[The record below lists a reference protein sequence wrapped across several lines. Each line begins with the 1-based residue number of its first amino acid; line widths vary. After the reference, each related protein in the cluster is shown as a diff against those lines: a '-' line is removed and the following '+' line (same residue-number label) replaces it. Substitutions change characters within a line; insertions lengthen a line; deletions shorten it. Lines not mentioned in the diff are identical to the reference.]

1 MSKTLSL
8 SITDDGFEYLLFE
21 DSSGS
26 EFIMSNQLK
35 YQQPPAPDLLFS
47 DGQFEYIMSKLNG
60 AMGSDYD
67 NIVIVIP
74 FNRATV
80 KKIIL
85 PAESPKDQKRNLIKS
100 ELETILPKPIS
111 NYKISILS
119 IRNFSDISDVATVVA
134 LEKQLIKSF
143 ADFTSHLGKP
153 LNGIFLD
160 CFSLEKILEKWN
172 VHNQNSL
179 ISKITAN
186 YIEQHIYTGMDYY
199 LSYLDYIPTDD
210 RARTEIIAELINER
224 YKQSINIL
232 KQTGDSSFDEMQVYI
247 YGSEMT
253 SEWKADIQKYL
264 SAELKLPEV
273 DELTKIVSDNKT
285 YNFIEAY
292 GALL

>member
-1 MSKTLSL
+1 MNKTLSL

-21 DSSGS
+21 EGSGS
-26 EFIMSNQLK
+26 QIIMSNQLR

-47 DGQFEYIMSKLNG
+47 DGQFDHIMSKLNE
-60 AMGSDYD
+60 AIGSDFD
-67 NIVIVIP
+67 DIVIVIP

-100 ELETILPKPIS
+100 ELGTILPKPIT

-119 IRNFSDISDVATVVA
+119 IRNVSDISDIATVVA
-134 LEKQLIKSF
+134 LDKQLIKSLTDF
-143 ADFTSHLGKP
+143 ASNLGKP
-153 LNGIFLD
+153 LKGIFLD
-160 CFSLEKILEKWN
+160 CFSLENILGKWKS
-172 VHNQNSL
+172 VNQNTM

-199 LSYLDYIPTDD
+199 LSYLDYIPRDD
-210 RARTEIIAELINER
+210 RAHTEIIAELINGR

-232 KQTGDSSFDEMQVYI
+232 KQTGDSSFDQMQVYI
-247 YGSEMT
+247 YGTEITNELM
-253 SEWKADIQKYL
+253 ADVQKHL
-264 SAELKLPEV
+264 SAELILPEV